1 MPSRRQIREAAVQ
14 FLYCA
19 DLEGGADPA
28 ALRDPFWDFVT
39 ESDRRS
45 LQIATFRTVHH
56 LAQGREDRL
65 AEFINRHAAAMT
77 LLAAWPEAETL
88 KNTLYRI
95 AELES
100 GWSAALAKLERLP
113 RDDDD
118 ASVAASFSEALDRFF
133 SNDRDLAAAR
143 GRFLDEIGDFPK
155 LRGPLE
161 AVAAS
166 IRRLQRISDRLRMVE
181 EPEKFPEQADLA
193 RLRDSKSEIREL
205 RRRADELVDAVLAA
219 KEGIDA
225 SLAEV
230 VDHYAPERIDPV
242 DRAVL
247 RLATHEI
254 LNAGTPHKV
263 AINEAI
269 ELAKR
274 FGTSDSGRFVNGV
287 LDRIARKSGVMSDAS
302 PQT

>member
-28 ALRDPFWDFVT
+28 ALRGPFWDFVT

-45 LQIATFRTVHH
+45 LQLATFRTVHH
-56 LAQGREDRL
+56 LAQGREGRI
-65 AEFINRHAAAMT
+65 AEFVERQAAAET
-77 LLAAWPEAETL
+77 LLAAWPEAESL
-88 KNTLYRI
+88 KSALHRI

-113 RDDDD
+113 KDDDD
-118 ASVAASFSEALDRFF
+118 ASVAENFSAALEAFF
-133 SNDRDLAAAR
+133 RNDRALAAAR
-143 GRFLDEIGDFPK
+143 QRFFETVEDFPK

-161 AVAAS
+161 AVSAS
-166 IRRLQRISDRLRMVE
+166 IRRLQRVSDRLRMVE
-181 EPEKFPEQADLA
+181 EPEKFPEQSDLA
-193 RLRDSKSEIREL
+193 RIRESKAELREL
-205 RRRADELVDAVLAA
+205 RRRSDELVDAVLAR
-219 KEGIDA
+219 KEAIDSA
-225 SLAEV
+225 LAEV

-242 DRAVL
+242 DRAIL

-254 LNAGTPHKV
+254 LHAETPVKA

-274 FGTSDSGRFVNGV
+274 FGTSDSSRFVNGV
-287 LDRIARKSGVMSDAS
+287 LDRIARDAGNRKV
-302 PQT
+302 

>member
-56 LAQGREDRL
+56 LAQGRESRL
-65 AEFINRHAAAMT
+65 AEFINRQAAAMT
-77 LLAAWPEAETL
+77 VLAAWPEAESL
-88 KNTLYRI
+88 KNTLQRI

-100 GWSAALAKLERLP
+100 GWSTALARLERLP

-118 ASVAASFSEALDRFF
+118 ASVAANFSEALDRFF

-143 GRFLDEIGDFPK
+143 ERFLEGISDFPK

-193 RLRDSKSEIREL
+193 RLRDSKTAIREL
-205 RRRADELVDAVLAA
+205 RRRTDELVDAVLAA
-219 KEGIDA
+219 KETIDA
-225 SLAEV
+225 SLAGV

-287 LDRIARKSGVMSDAS
+287 LDRIAHPSDALPEAG